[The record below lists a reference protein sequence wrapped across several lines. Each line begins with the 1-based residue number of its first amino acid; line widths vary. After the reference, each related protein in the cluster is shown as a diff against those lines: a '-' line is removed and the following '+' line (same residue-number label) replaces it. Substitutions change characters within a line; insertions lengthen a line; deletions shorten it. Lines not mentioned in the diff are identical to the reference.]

1 MYCIHYCFIT
11 LNPICLVSLFIS
23 ILASA
28 LGATFTTLFVCFF
41 LQGSLAKRTIS
52 SKITTMI
59 QIKFI
64 AKMQIR

>member
-1 MYCIHYCFIT
+1 MKFLERFALVIYSYIIILLSVVLSLLVFNWIDLDVIT
-11 LNPICLVSLFIS
+11 DMVHALVT
-23 ILASA
+23 
-28 LGATFTTLFVCFF
+28 G
-41 LQGSLAKRTIS
+41 TIS